1 MKRIIENCS
10 KDMNSQDVVKLRL
23 RGKGSGFKE
32 GPRQEES
39 KEPLHLCVS
48 SRFYDKY
55 QLACNQLQELLL
67 SVYEEYKK
75 YCEKHRKDITQVI
88 TGGLLQIK
96 KSEIVTGRKPQMQSL
111 PNTFT
116 PAQFSFAPQQMYGQS
131 FSYYGDGF
139 VPSGQPSFQSQSNP
153 FMH

>member
-1 MKRIIENCS
+1 
-10 KDMNSQDVVKLRL
+10 VKLRL

-55 QLACNQLQELLL
+55 LLACNQLQELLL
-67 SVYEEYKK
+67 NVYEEYKK
-75 YCEKHRKDITQVI
+75 YCEKHQKDISQVSG
-88 TGGLLQIK
+88 GGLLQIK
-96 KSEIVTGRKPQMQSL
+96 RSEIVTGRRPQVQPL

-116 PAQFSFAPQQMYGQS
+116 PQQFGGFPQQQYG
-131 FSYYGDGF
+131 
-139 VPSGQPSFQSQSNP
+139 
-153 FMH
+153 